1 MYGFI
6 YVNGEPIGQKMDAAT
21 ISALLES
28 LSSVEWVSLRISLL
42 NAIKAFY
49 QLYGVDPDRIFISDH
64 DARVIVV
71 DVPQSVFRF
80 SILSGTSPHSTYIIA
95 WGGQIKRAL
104 DAHEVSAEGLAQLAH
119 NPEALSL
126 LCTYLSQ

>member
-1 MYGFI
+1 VYGFI